1 MEMMALASSLA
12 EMLENYVGRG
22 YKITKSTH
30 ALIGSFGPDYPADNV
45 TLYSP
50 DDDVHGALIQMY
62 SMAQHSL
69 VFGMY
74 GFDDEPIARVV
85 KGKMLDPNM
94 FVQGSFDSS
103 QAGGFHEKQILAL
116 MNYPANMIAFGRS
129 ERGAIMH
136 MKMAVIDGL
145 WVVTGSTNLSDD
157 GETRQDNQL
166 TVIESRA
173 VAARARTKLDIVHA
187 NMQQQ
192 MLAKAT

>member
-1 MEMMALASSLA
+1 
-12 EMLENYVGRG
+12 MLENYVGRG
-22 YKITKSTH
+22 YQITKSSQT
-30 ALIGSFGPDYPADNV
+30 LIGSFGPDYPADNV

-50 DDDVHGALIQMY
+50 DDDVHGALVQMY

-103 QAGGFHEKQILAL
+103 QAGGVHERQILAL
-116 MNYPANMIAFGRS
+116 MKYPANMIAFGRS
-129 ERGAIMH
+129 ERHAIMH

-187 NMQQQ
+187 NMQAQ
-192 MLAKAT
+192 MLARAANRNPVTGLQELS